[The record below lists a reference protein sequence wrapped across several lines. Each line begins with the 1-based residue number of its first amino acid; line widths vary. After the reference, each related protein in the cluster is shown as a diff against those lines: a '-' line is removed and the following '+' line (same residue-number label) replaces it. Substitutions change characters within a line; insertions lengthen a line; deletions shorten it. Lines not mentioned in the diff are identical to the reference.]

1 MIEAQKPDHI
11 SLNTLVAWLRDGR
24 FVIPDFQ
31 REFEWQPADIRELM
45 SSIFRDY
52 YIGSLLLWRGNT
64 KSFKDLSCAPV
75 YGHKGGRPDY
85 IVLDGQQRLTAI
97 HYAFLAPDEK
107 LPNRKKRGFYFI
119 RADRFMADD
128 DDQAFDY
135 GSDSGTAR
143 LILGEPED
151 QYRAHIFPL
160 RTIGAGSFALPNWL
174 QGYQTYWTKV
184 ADPFELGSQEG
195 SAARLHAENAVAFGE
210 HIKAVTEQFQIAY
223 VELDRE
229 LEIEKVCDIFTQIN
243 SRGVRLDI
251 FDLLNAML
259 KPKDLKLKEM
269 WRDARKRLEFIDTPK
284 MNVYILQ
291 VMSILLQSY
300 CSPKYLYFLIPE
312 TKRPVREI
320 DGTLRKEV
328 MVKSTDEFTA
338 RWNEAV
344 NVIERAI
351 NQLKHPHEYGVT
363 DAKYLPYVSILP
375 AFAALLAK
383 VSQLKAEDRL
393 SGGRKFRQW
402 YWASIFTNHY
412 SSASE
417 STAARDFQDVGAW
430 LKDDAAEPT
439 LIGDFKARLPELELR
454 TETKRGASIYNAI
467 FNLLVI
473 QGARD
478 WITGNVP
485 QADELDDHHIVPI
498 SWGLKNLDG
507 QLGHTVL
514 NRTPLTAETNRV
526 VVSDRLPNAYLPE
539 LIARTGRAQVEA
551 IMASH
556 FVSPAALN
564 ILLRNPFTSEDFE
577 AFINERQKTIVAA
590 IDSLLVHDRLE
601 IPLDLRTLDGR
612 IERIE
617 LNLRGIVVE
626 ASGGDANL
634 LPSHLFEEA
643 DRRLG
648 RDLKKNPAL
657 DTGYLGTL
665 PGRLEYFDLREVQ
678 DALIGKGL
686 WDGLAARF
694 GSKESLI
701 GRFNQLCNLRNNIR
715 HSRTVTEVIRKD
727 GEAAILWFEQTL
739 KDRLM

>member
-1 MIEAQKPDHI
+1 M
-11 SLNTLVAWLRDGR
+11 N
-24 FVIPDFQ
+24 
-31 REFEWQPADIRELM
+31 
-45 SSIFRDY
+45 SIFRDY
-52 YIGSLLLWRGNT
+52 YIGSLLLWRGNG
-64 KSFKDLSCAPV
+64 KSFKDLSCEPV
-75 YGHKGGRPDY
+75 YGHKGGNPY
-85 IVLDGQQRLTAI
+85 FIVLDGQQRLTAI
-97 HYAFLAPDEK
+97 HYAFLAPDAK

-119 RADRFMADD
+119 RVDRFMADD

-135 GSDSGTAR
+135 GSDSGTAT
-143 LILGEPED
+143 LIFGDSED

-160 RTIGAGSFALPNWL
+160 MTIGAGRFALPNWL

-184 ADPFELGSQEG
+184 AAASEPGSREG
-195 SAARLHAENAVAFGE
+195 LVAGRHAENAVAFGE
-210 HIKAVTEQFQIAY
+210 QIQAVTEQFQIAY
-223 VELDRE
+223 VELNSE

-259 KPKDLKLKEM
+259 APRDLKLKDM
-269 WRDARKRLEFIDTPK
+269 WREARKRLEFIDTPK

-312 TKRPVREI
+312 TKRPFREL
-320 DGTLRKEV
+320 DGRLRKQV
-328 MVKSTDEFTA
+328 MVESTADFKV
-338 RWNEAV
+338 RWSEAV
-344 NVIERAI
+344 DFLERAI
-351 NQLKHPHEYGVT
+351 NLLRNSHEHGVA

-375 AFAALLAK
+375 AFAALLAR
-383 VSQLKAEDRL
+383 VSQLRPADRL
-393 SGGRKFRQW
+393 AGGRKFRHW
-402 YWASIFTNHY
+402 YWASVFTNHY
-412 SSASE
+412 SSAVE
-417 STAARDFQDVGAW
+417 STAARDFQDIEAW
-430 LKDDAAEPT
+430 LKDDAAEPA
-439 LIGDFKARLPELELR
+439 LIGGFKARLPELQLR
-454 TETKRGASIYNAI
+454 TETKRGTSIYNAV

-478 WITGNVP
+478 WFTGNVP
-485 QADELDDHHIVPI
+485 QTDELDDHHIVPI
-498 SWGLKNLDG
+498 SWGLKNLAG

-539 LIARTGRAQVEA
+539 LIARTSRAEVER

-556 FVSPAALN
+556 FVSPSALN
-564 ILLRNPFTSEDFE
+564 ILLRDPFTADDFE
-577 AFINERQKTIVAA
+577 TFITERQKTIVAA

-601 IPLDLRTLDGR
+601 MPPDLRALDER

-617 LNLRGIVVE
+617 LTLRAAVVE
-626 ASGGDANL
+626 ASGGDAGR
-634 LPSHLFEEA
+634 LPPHLFEEA
-643 DRRLG
+643 DKRLA

-657 DTGYLGTL
+657 DIDYFASL

-686 WDGLAARF
+686 WDGFAARF

-701 GRFNQLCNLRNNIR
+701 GRFNQLCGLRNNIR
-715 HSRTVTEVIRKD
+715 HSRTVTDVIRKD
-727 GEAAILWFEQTL
+727 GEAAILWFEQAL
-739 KDRLM
+739 KDRLA